1 MAQYKAVTL
10 DLAKTKIAWDKAQ
23 NDPKIAASGKA
34 ASRPTVRQISPSNPG
49 AGLQKVDKIEFLETK
64 QSKLQEEIVAIRSD
78 EDAQKPSTAGFVTFS
93 SIATANAAAQTLQ
106 ALAPG
111 TVDVMMAPEPREI
124 FWPGVIMPKLK
135 RAAGGHT
142 VTLLKIPLV
151 WGYILAIL
159 FIASMQNLDAL
170 TANPGMGWLSF
181 INDLPAA
188 VSGIIQGLVP
198 VILLAVLM
206 SMLPKILRAF
216 AMKSGAVSESE
227 IQTYVFGTH
236 YASVDCG
243 HPPRLYVAAY
253 DRVILHASS
262 PPPLLLSHISVS
274 LLFCAD
280 AQQPQSGCRYQ
291 VVFVFFLT
299 MLSSAIFASLDV
311 VLADPTQI
319 FSILGETVPGAG
331 NFFIA
336 YVVLQAFGKFPGELA
351 RIVPLILQKFFL
363 RSVALDTERMKIME
377 PGTMD
382 YGTLLPQQLVIY
394 LLVLAYSVLH
404 PIISFFG
411 VIYFGIGLVPHS
423 PSPLDVLACADI
435 PARYI
440 VHTCLADR

>member
-1 MAQYKAVTL
+1 MCL
-10 DLAKTKIAWDKAQ
+10 E
-23 NDPKIAASGKA
+23 
-34 ASRPTVRQISPSNPG
+34 PTTRQLWSPSSLICG
-49 AGLQKVDKIEFLETK
+49 R
-64 QSKLQEEIVAIRSD
+64 IRPCYS
-78 EDAQKPSTAGFVTFS
+78 PRILT
-93 SIATANAAAQTLQ
+93 ATATFITHFR
-106 ALAPG
+106 LAPLLRGCSTTPVG
-111 TVDVMMAPEPREI
+111 T
-124 FWPGVIMPKLK
+124 
-135 RAAGGHT
+135 
-142 VTLLKIPLV
+142 
-151 WGYILAIL
+151 Y
-159 FIASMQNLDAL
+159 
-170 TANPGMGWLSF
+170 
-181 INDLPAA
+181 PA
-188 VSGIIQGLVP
+188 
-198 VILLAVLM
+198 
-206 SMLPKILRAF
+206 
-216 AMKSGAVSESE
+216 
-227 IQTYVFGTH
+227 
-236 YASVDCG
+236 
-243 HPPRLYVAAY
+243 
-253 DRVILHASS
+253 
-262 PPPLLLSHISVS
+262 
-274 LLFCAD
+274 
-280 AQQPQSGCRYQ
+280 CRYQ

-423 PSPLDVLACADI
+423 PSPLGWPVPDI